1 MELQQQVN
9 LEMQHSYNTN
19 NSVIA
24 NSLTQEFVHE
34 SSSHQGPSFDQS
46 NWGDIN
52 FPQFHHQFDDHHFQ
66 APLHTDTFPLHTSS
80 ISFTNT
86 THKYSDSTR
95 DLHTAD
101 GASTSTAIYDPSL
114 FPLNLPPNPP
124 LLRELV
130 HSLPHGYGLGSSNF
144 GSLFNGMEIH
154 VSGDLYQDAGDGKCP
169 FENGIFEFSADTS
182 CMTKDRD
189 NKEIKHF
196 ATDRQKRAH
205 LNDKYKALRSLVPN
219 PSKNDRAS
227 IVGDAIMYINEL
239 KRTVNELKIMVDK
252 KMCCRDR
259 TKRQNIESG
268 PMNSADV
275 KLRNEVD
282 PSSLRSSWL
291 QRKTTNTEVDVR
303 IVDDEV
309 TVKLVQQK
317 RINCLLF
324 VSKVLDDLQL
334 DLHHVAGGLIGD
346 CYSFLFNSKIC
357 EGSTVYA
364 IAIANKLI
372 EIVDIQ
378 YTETSP
384 CNTTSIPLQ
393 DCQRLLY
400 K

>member
-9 LEMQHSYNTN
+9 LEMQHSYNTTTNNN

-24 NSLTQEFVHE
+24 NSLTHE

-46 NWGDIN
+46 NWGDIS
-52 FPQFHHQFDDHHFQ
+52 FPQFHHQLEDHHFQ
-66 APLHTDTFPLHTSS
+66 VPLHTDMFPLHTCS

-86 THKYSDSTR
+86 SQFP
-95 DLHTAD
+95 LHTAD

-124 LLRELV
+124 LIRELV
-130 HSLPHGYGLGSSNF
+130 HSTF
-144 GSLFNGMEIH
+144 GSLFNVMETE
-154 VSGDLYQDAGDGKCP
+154 VSGDLYQDAEEGKSP

-182 CMTKDRD
+182 CMTKDR
-189 NKEIKHF
+189 NTKEIKHF
-196 ATDRQKRAH
+196 ATDRQKRVH

-219 PSKNDRAS
+219 PTKNDRAS
-227 IVGDAIMYINEL
+227 IVGDTIMYINEL
-239 KRTVNELKIMVDK
+239 KRTVNELKILVDK

-259 TKRQNIESG
+259 IKSG

-275 KLRNEVD
+275 KIRNEVD
-282 PSSLRSSWL
+282 QSSLWL
-291 QRKTTNTEVDVR
+291 QRKSNNTEVDVR

-317 RINCLLF
+317 RTNCLLF

-346 CYSFLFNSKIC
+346 YYSFLFNSKIC
-357 EGSTVYA
+357 EGSAVYA

-372 EIVDIQ
+372 EIVD
-378 YTETSP
+378 TEISP
-384 CNTTSIPLQ
+384 CNTTSTPLQ
-393 DCQRLLY
+393 DRQRLLC